1 MSSNRWDG
9 IERPYDEKD
18 VLSLRGSK
26 KIEYTLANDGANKLW
41 DLLHEEDAVRCLG
54 ALTGNQA
61 VQQVKAGL
69 KAIYLSGWQ
78 VAADANLAGDMYPDQ
93 SLYPANSV
101 PAVVKKINKAFQ
113 RADQLE
119 NVEGEVVHDYYAPIV
134 ADAEAGFGGPL
145 NAYELMT
152 GMIDA
157 GAAGVHFEDQLASEK
172 KCGHMGGKVLVPTK
186 QFVKTPINGTKNVIL
201 VSSAKGGVGK
211 STVAV
216 NLAFALQNLGLKI
229 GILDAD
235 VYGPSLPKLI
245 NLNEKPKSEDGK
257 AMMPLEKYDAQCMAM
272 GFLVDEQTPMIW
284 RGPMVISAIKTMT
297 QSVLW
302 KDRDIIIVD
311 MPPGTGDTQLT
322 FAQQVKVNG
331 AIIVSTPQDLA
342 LLDVKRGIQMFD
354 KTGVKILGL
363 IDNMSYFK
371 GDDGKDYKIFGE
383 SGVEKTAKEF
393 NKKFLGSLPIHQD
406 LRSSADKGEPLTHS
420 NPDHEVSKL
429 FKNIAE
435 KIKQSFH

>member
-1 MSSNRWDG
+1 MSQK
-9 IERPYDEKD
+9 P
-18 VLSLRGSK
+18 
-26 KIEYTLANDGANKLW
+26 
-41 DLLHEEDAVRCLG
+41 
-54 ALTGNQA
+54 
-61 VQQVKAGL
+61 
-69 KAIYLSGWQ
+69 
-78 VAADANLAGDMYPDQ
+78 P
-93 SLYPANSV
+93 P
-101 PAVVKKINKAFQ
+101 
-113 RADQLE
+113 
-119 NVEGEVVHDYYAPIV
+119 
-134 ADAEAGFGGPL
+134 
-145 NAYELMT
+145 
-152 GMIDA
+152 
-157 GAAGVHFEDQLASEK
+157 
-172 KCGHMGGKVLVPTK
+172 K
-186 QFVKTPINGTKNVIL
+186 QFVKTPINGTKSVIL
-201 VSSAKGGVGK
+201 ISSAKGGVGK

-257 AMMPLEKYDAQCMAM
+257 AMVPLEKYDAQCMSM

-284 RGPMVISAIKTMT
+284 RGPMVTSAIKTMT

-302 KDRDIIIVD
+302 KDRDVIIVD

-322 FAQQVKVNG
+322 FAQQVKVDG
-331 AIIVSTPQDLA
+331 AVIVSTPQDLA

-393 NKKFLGSLPIHQD
+393 NKEFLGSLPIHQD
-406 LRSSADKGEPLTHS
+406 LRSSIDNGHPLTHAEP
-420 NPDHEVSKL
+420 NHEVSKI
-429 FKNIAE
+429 FKEIAQ
-435 KIKQSFH
+435 KIKDTNLV